1 MNALAGYLQQ
11 DLGVEK
17 GDRVILYMQNS
28 LQFVISYYAILHADA
43 VVPVNPTLVTD
54 ELRHYAEDPGAKVAL
69 VGQELYGNVAPLIGE
84 SSLYKHPAIQE
95 ACVIGVPDP
104 RRGETTKAFVVL
116 REEERGKVTPEEI
129 VEWAKAQMAAY
140 KYPRIVEFTDALPKS
155 GTGKILWRELQEQEQ
170 QKGART
176 G

>member
-69 VGQELYGNVAPLIGE
+69 VGQELYGTL
-84 SSLYKHPAIQE
+84 
-95 ACVIGVPDP
+95 P
-104 RRGETTKAFVVL
+104 R
-116 REEERGKVTPEEI
+116 
-129 VEWAKAQMAAY
+129 
-140 KYPRIVEFTDALPKS
+140 
-155 GTGKILWRELQEQEQ
+155 
-170 QKGART
+170 
-176 G
+176 